1 MASHQLENYLKTFRR
16 KSGLTQREVAFLLGW
31 KNGAQ
36 LSRYEKRHTL
46 PPLRTALAY
55 EAIFKIPVAELFAG
69 VRNSVDQDIRTRVD
83 TLVAGLQEKNEK
95 GRPRRLTTRKLG
107 WLSQTH
113 SRELPSKELIHA

>member
-1 MASHQLENYLKTFRR
+1 MASHQLENYLKTYGW

-55 EAIFKIPVAELFAG
+55 EAIFKTSG
-69 VRNSVDQDIRTRVD
+69 VTQIRPMMVT
-83 TLVAGLQEKNEK
+83 
-95 GRPRRLTTRKLG
+95 
-107 WLSQTH
+107 
-113 SRELPSKELIHA
+113 

>member
-1 MASHQLENYLKTFRR
+1 MASHQLENYLKTYRR

-55 EAIFKIPVAELFAG
+55 QAIFKIPVAQLFAG
-69 VRNSVDQDIRTRVD
+69 VRNSLDQDISTRVD
-83 TLVAGLQEKNEK
+83 TLVASLQEKNEQ
-95 GRPRRLTTRKLG
+95 GRPRRQTTRKLC

-113 SRELPSKELIHA
+113 SRELVSKI

>member
-1 MASHQLENYLKTFRR
+1 MASPRLENYLRTYRR

-46 PPLRTALAY
+46 PPLRTALAF
-55 EAIFKIPVAELFAG
+55 EAIFKVPLGELFAG
-69 VRNSVDQDIRTRVD
+69 VRNSVDRDVLTRVD
-83 TLVAGLQEKNEK
+83 ELVAGLHEKNDK
-95 GRPRRLTTRKLG
+95 GRQGRLTARKLC

-113 SRELPSKELIHA
+113 SRELPSKN

>member
-1 MASHQLENYLKTFRR
+1 MTSQHLENYLKIHRR
-16 KSGLTQREVAFLLGW
+16 NSGLTQREVAFLLGW

-55 EAIFKIPVAELFAG
+55 QAIFKIPVAELFAG
-69 VRNSVDQDIRTRVD
+69 IRDSVDQDISTRVD
-83 TLVAGLQEKNEK
+83 ELVAGLQEKNEK
-95 GRPRRLTTRKLG
+95 GRPRRLTTRKLD

-113 SRELPSKELIHA
+113 SREHLPTK

>member
-1 MASHQLENYLKTFRR
+1 MASHQLENYLKTYRR

-36 LSRYEKRHTL
+36 LSRYEKGHTL

-55 EAIFKIPVAELFAG
+55 QAIFKIPVAELFAG
-69 VRNSVDQDIRTRVD
+69 IRSSVDQDTSTRVD
-83 TLVAGLQEKNEK
+83 ELVAGLQEKNQK
-95 GRPRRLTTRKLG
+95 GRQRRLTARKLD

-113 SRELPSKELIHA
+113 SRSFSAKN

>member
-1 MASHQLENYLKTFRR
+1 MASHQLENYLKTYRR

-36 LSRYEKRHTL
+36 LSRYEKHHTL

-55 EAIFKIPVAELFAG
+55 EAIFKIPVTELFAG
-69 VRNSVDQDIRTRVD
+69 IRNSVDRDIATRVD
-83 TLVAGLQEKNEK
+83 TLVAGLQGKNEK
-95 GRPRRLTTRKLG
+95 GRRGRLTARKLC

-113 SRELPSKELIHA
+113 GRDLPSKN

>member
-1 MASHQLENYLKTFRR
+1 MASHRLENYLRTYRR

-46 PPLRTALAY
+46 PPLRTALAF
-55 EAIFKIPVAELFAG
+55 EAIFKVPLAELFAG
-69 VRNSVDQDIRTRVD
+69 VRSSADQDVLTRVD
-83 TLVAGLQEKNEK
+83 ELVEGLHEKNQK
-95 GRPRRLTTRKLG
+95 GRQGRLTARKLS

-113 SRELPSKELIHA
+113 NRELPPKN

>member
-1 MASHQLENYLKTFRR
+1 MASPRLENYLRTYR
-16 KSGLTQREVAFLLGW
+16 KRSGLTQREVAFLLGW

-83 TLVAGLQEKNEK
+83 TLVAPAAH
-95 GRPRRLTTRKLG
+95 RTDARSRL
-107 WLSQTH
+107 
-113 SRELPSKELIHA
+113 RE

>member
-1 MASHQLENYLKTFRR
+1 MASHQLENYLKAYRR

-31 KNGAQ
+31 KNSAQ

-69 VRNSVDQDIRTRVD
+69 IRNSVDQDVLSRID
-83 TLVAGLQEKNEK
+83 KLAAGLHEKEAK
-95 GRPRRLTTRKLG
+95 GRQRLLTARKLS

-113 SRELPSKELIHA
+113 SRALPPQN

>member
-1 MASHQLENYLKTFRR
+1 MASQRLENYLRTFRR

-55 EAIFKIPVAELFAG
+55 QAIFKVPLAELFAG
-69 VRNSVDQDIRTRVD
+69 VRNSVEQDVVTRVD
-83 TLVAGLQEKNEK
+83 ELVAGLQGKNQK
-95 GRPRRLTTRKLG
+95 GRQARLTARKLG

-113 SRELPSKELIHA
+113 SRELPSKN